1 MQIVRIDCY
10 EVIIS
15 LECGIQWLHGNLGH
29 SYMRPKHLYRLRE
42 ALEANL
48 LLVNVYHMV
57 KIPQNDQKVAKTVKM
72 RPQEPR
78 CCRTPRR
85 QTPAYHTSL
94 VSSWD
99 ALGPPNYEFAPNCIK
114 SLHN

>member
-48 LLVNVYHMV
+48 LLVKVDHMV
-57 KIPQNDQKVAKTVKM
+57 KNTPKRQKMTKNCQNEA
-72 RPQEPR
+72 PR
-78 CCRTPRR
+78 ASLLP
-85 QTPAYHTSL
+85 HTLEEDTS
-94 VSSWD
+94 VSYIV
-99 ALGPPNYEFAPNCIK
+99 G
-114 SLHN
+114 